1 VIRAVGYLLAE
12 VFWTVVHRVLDP
24 YATWDHEE
32 DDRTTPRNV
41 AGWIGDHRT
50 PHERG

>member
-1 VIRAVGYLLAE
+1 VIRAIFHLLGELAWS
-12 VFWTVVHRVLDP
+12 FVHRVLDP

-41 AGWIGDHRT
+41 ADWIGDHK
-50 PHERG
+50 PSERR